1 MTPLVRPAS
10 IRVAVLAVMTLSCR
24 PDSVVSITD
33 TASRTVTVSVG
44 QTLEITL
51 QTVGPGEYQSPPT
64 ISSDIVRF
72 VDVTL
77 VDPVPAGATQRFR
90 FATTARGTAVISFRH
105 SGMSPAVDD
114 TVVVR

>member
-1 MTPLVRPAS
+1 
-10 IRVAVLAVMTLSCR
+10 
-24 PDSVVSITD
+24 VVSITD

-44 QTLEITL
+44 QPIEITL
-51 QTVGPGEYQSPPT
+51 QTVGPGEYQSPPM

-72 VDVTL
+72 VDVTF
-77 VDPVPAGATQRFR
+77 VGPAVPAGPTQRFR

-105 SGMSPAVDD
+105 SGMNPAVED